1 MNTDTENPLL
11 LALEALTDP
20 VRTKVIQDGPVG
32 SGLEGQ
38 KTVQVVLPSLLTQLD
53 DSIRSS
59 LGSGSAGGKLAF
71 EGAILNTAAL
81 FTAMKISSQIR
92 DWCVIVR
99 VVPVKDSAKDLR
111 AWYVARMGK
120 AQDDSLER
128 AQVKQLHSW
137 AAQIRALLDPPR
149 ERDLEDPCPT
159 CEARTWWRDGAEYF
173 RPLVIQYRPIGA
185 NTIEEAKGT
194 CRACGQVWG
203 VRQLAFELEQR
214 HAGETQDDV
223 LTESPVPA
231 V

>member
-1 MNTDTENPLL
+1 MHDDHTNPLL
-11 LALEALTDP
+11 DAVDALTEP
-20 VRTKVIQDGPVG
+20 LRTKVIQDGPVG

-38 KTVQVVLPSLLTQLD
+38 KTVPVVLPSLLTQLD

-92 DWCVIVR
+92 DWCVSLG
-99 VVPVKDSAKDLR
+99 VVPVKHSAKDLR
-111 AWYVARMGK
+111 AWYVARLTKPQDDDLEK
-120 AQDDSLER
+120 AQIL
-128 AQVKQLHSW
+128 QLTSW
-137 AAQIRALLDPPR
+137 AKQIRTLLDPPR

-203 VRQLAFELEQR
+203 VRQLAFELERR
-214 HAGETQDDV
+214 HAEQTQDGV
-223 LTESPVPA
+223 LTESPIPA

>member
-92 DWCVIVR
+92 DWCAGLKVI
-99 VVPVKDSAKDLR
+99 PVKDSAKDLR
-111 AWYVARMGK
+111 AWYVARMAK

-149 ERDLEDPCPT
+149 ERDLEDRCPECHAT
-159 CEARTWWRDGAEYF
+159 SWWKDGEEFY
-173 RPLVIQYRPIGA
+173 RPLVIRYRPTGA
-185 NTIEEAKGT
+185 DLIQQARAS
-194 CRACGQVWG
+194 CRACEASWG
-203 VRQLAFELEQR
+203 IRELAFILEGQ
-214 HAGETQDDV
+214 HAGDPQDVV
-223 LTESPVPA
+223 LPESA
-231 V
+231 

>member
-81 FTAMKISSQIR
+81 FTAMKISTQIR
-92 DWCVIVR
+92 DWCVVVK

-111 AWYVARMGK
+111 AWYVARMAK
-120 AQDDSLER
+120 PQDDALER

-149 ERDLEDPCPT
+149 ERDLPNPCPA
-159 CEARTWWRDGAEYF
+159 CGASEWWDMKSGARYS
-173 RPLVIQYRPIGA
+173 RPLVIRYRPTGA
-185 NTIEEAKGT
+185 DLIQQAKGI
-194 CRACGQVWG
+194 CRACDEVFNI
-203 VRQLAFELEQR
+203 RELAYAIEQAE
-214 HAGETQDDV
+214 HAAEAT
-223 LTESPVPA
+223 A
-231 V
+231 